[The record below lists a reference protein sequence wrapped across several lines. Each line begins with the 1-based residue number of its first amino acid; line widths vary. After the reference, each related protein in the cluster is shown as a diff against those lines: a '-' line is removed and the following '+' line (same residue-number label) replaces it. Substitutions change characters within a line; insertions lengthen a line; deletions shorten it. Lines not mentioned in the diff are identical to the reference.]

1 MLVSSRELFRIPED
15 PVVSS
20 RELVLLLRRLV
31 LLWDLL
37 CCEDLEE
44 SCRREEDLVLVEE
57 EFSALN
63 WEMSAAALSLLLS
76 GLSLDWSWP
85 GPGPALRGR
94 RSSSD
99 LGPELR
105 PEVRHTTG
113 SSGWGLC

>member
-1 MLVSSRELFRIPED
+1 MMFSSRELLRIPDD

-20 RELVLLLRRLV
+20 LELVLLLRRLV
-31 LLWDLL
+31 RLWDLL
-37 CCEDLEE
+37 CCDDLEE
-44 SCRREEDLVLVEE
+44 SCRREDDLVVVED

-76 GLSLDWSWP
+76 GRGLWSGP

-99 LGPELR
+99 LR
-105 PEVRHTTG
+105 RTTE
-113 SSGWGLC
+113 SSG

>member
-1 MLVSSRELFRIPED
+1 MDSLCREMLFSSRELLRIPED

-37 CCEDLEE
+37 CCDDLEE
-44 SCRREEDLVLVEE
+44 SCRMEEDLVVLLEL
-57 EFSALN
+57 SARN

-76 GLSLDWSWP
+76 GRGLCSAP

-94 RSSSD
+94 LSSSD
-99 LGPELR
+99 LR
-105 PEVRHTTG
+105 RTTE
-113 SSGWGLC
+113 SSG